1 MSIKEIEMVSF
12 RNHVHSKFEFADGIN
27 VIWGENGSG
36 KTAILEA
43 IHTLSMGR
51 SFRTNKVTELLK
63 NGENLLSVTGLFV
76 TQDREEKIQ
85 VNQTIKG
92 ERRFL
97 INGQKSDGLKQ
108 LIGKNPVVLLSP
120 EEQIITKGS
129 PGNRR
134 SYFDKTFCVVSKPY
148 LTDLTDFT
156 KTLKQRN
163 RMLMMIRDKQST
175 EETLQAWD
183 EKLSLVGFELLKKRK
198 ALFKEFESLLSE
210 IVIQYGDKTELTCD
224 YNNYKFKNV
233 KEFQKKLVSERKKD
247 IFLCR
252 TNTGPHREK
261 FEFNYRTKQLREFG
275 SQGEH
280 KLALLLI
287 KLAEMVFI
295 KNKLKTIPT
304 LLLDD
309 LFAKLDDK
317 RSRKILDMLNNTIQ
331 LIITMTD
338 LRDIEK
344 RGVDLNNERN
354 KSLHLKQT
362 WIN

>member
-1 MSIKEIEMVSF
+1 MSIKEIELVSF
-12 RNHVHSKFEFADGIN
+12 RNHVHSKFEFSAGIN

-43 IHTLSMGR
+43 IHTLSIGR
-51 SFRTNKVTELLK
+51 SFRTSKVTELLK
-63 NGENLLSVTGLFV
+63 KGETLLSVTGVFV
-76 TQDREEKIQ
+76 TKNKEEKIQ
-85 VNQTIKG
+85 VNQTVKG

-97 INGQKSDGLKQ
+97 INGQKADGLKQ

-134 SYFDKTFCVVSKPY
+134 NYFDKTFSVVSRPY
-148 LTDLTDFT
+148 LSDLIDYT
-156 KTLKQRN
+156 KALKQRN

-183 EKLSLVGFELLKKRK
+183 EKLSILGFELLKKRK
-198 ALFKEFESLLSE
+198 ALFMEFERLLAE
-210 IVIQYGDKTELTCD
+210 RVIQYGNQIEFTCS
-224 YNNYKFKNV
+224 YENLNFKNE
-233 KEFQKKLVSERKKD
+233 KEMQKKLVSNRKND
-247 IFLCR
+247 IFLGR

-261 FEFNYRTKQLREFG
+261 FEFVFGTKQLREYG

-287 KLAEMVFI
+287 KLAELEFF
-295 KNKLKTIPT
+295 KKKLKITPT

-317 RSRKILDMLNNTIQ
+317 RSRKILDMLNNAVQ

-338 LRDIEK
+338 LKDIEK
-344 RGVDLNNERN
+344 RGVDLNNEHN
-354 KSLHLKQT
+354 KSLHLKQA
-362 WIN
+362 WLN